1 MRELERHVGSV
12 YNLVVFEAAARLLS
26 FSRAAEEI
34 GVTQPAVS
42 QAVRRLEAA
51 IGARLFHRSHRAI
64 ALTEAGERLHE
75 DVADGFARILGTAR
89 RISRAARPDHVTL
102 LVSTA
107 FATWWMVPRLAEF
120 RTRHPQVDLRLEAL
134 DKDLEIAAEATTLAV
149 RRGNGR
155 WPGYAS
161 ALIAPERLSAV
172 ASPAFLS
179 RHKVLSA
186 AAELRDATLIHL
198 DEPHRYR
205 PGWME
210 YFAHF
215 GVAFRDR
222 GDGLR
227 LNDYALVLQ
236 AAMAGEGVAL
246 GWEHVCERP
255 IVQGLLKPAGP
266 WTWETGEGF
275 YLVWSASRSISPH
288 AALIRDWIL
297 ASGEVGDAQGRRP
310 ATTARRAS
318 PRRSSSASTGPSRSP
333 CR

>member
-12 YNLVVFEAAARLLS
+12 YNLVVFEAAARLRS
-26 FSRAAEEI
+26 FSRAADEL

-64 ALTEAGERLHE
+64 ALTEAGERLRE

-89 RISRAARPDHVTL
+89 QIGRAARPDHVTL

-120 RTRHPQVDLRLEAL
+120 RARHPQVDLRLETL
-134 DKDLEIAAEATTLAV
+134 DKDLEIAAEATSLAV
-149 RRGNGR
+149 RRGDGR
-155 WPGYAS
+155 WPGYES
-161 ALIAPERLSAV
+161 ALIAPERLQAV
-172 ASPAFLS
+172 ASPAFIARHPGLS
-179 RHKVLSA
+179 SL
-186 AAELRDATLIHL
+186 AELRSAPLIHL

-205 PGWME
+205 PGWSDF
-210 YFAHF
+210 FAHF
-215 GVAFRDR
+215 GVAHRDR

-246 GWEHVCERP
+246 GWQHVCERP
-255 IVQGLLKPAGP
+255 TLQGLLGPVGP
-266 WTWETGEGF
+266 WTWETGQGF
-275 YLVWSASRSISPH
+275 HLVWSASETISPH
-288 AALIRDWIL
+288 AALIRDWIV
-297 ASGEVGDAQGRRP
+297 AAGKEGVVAPRRP
-310 ATTARRAS
+310 TATARRAQTRQGS
-318 PRRSSSASTGPSRSP
+318 
-333 CR
+333 